1 MKAVSAHSAPEL
13 LPHPEG
19 QDWVG
24 LLLDA
29 GLLEAAL
36 DGLGE
41 VEAWVDTRPILVPVH
56 TEAPAGA
63 HFRFAGFRGAGA
75 GGGGPGPSG
84 WVGSVGLL

>member
-24 LLLDA
+24 LLLDG

-41 VEAWVDTRPILVPVH
+41 VRARVDTRPIPFPAH
-56 TEAPAGA
+56 TQALSGAP
-63 HFRFAGFRGAGA
+63 FRLAGFRGAGA
-75 GGGGPGPSG
+75 GGGGPGRSE
-84 WVGSVGLL
+84 WVGRVGL

>member
-24 LLLDA
+24 LLLDG
-29 GLLEAAL
+29 GLLEAVL

-41 VEAWVDTRPILVPVH
+41 VQARVDTRPIPFPAHTQVP
-56 TEAPAGA
+56 TGA
-63 HFRFAGFRGAGA
+63 HLRLAGFRGAGA
-75 GGGGPGPSG
+75 GGGGPGRSG
-84 WVGSVGLL
+84 WVGRVGL